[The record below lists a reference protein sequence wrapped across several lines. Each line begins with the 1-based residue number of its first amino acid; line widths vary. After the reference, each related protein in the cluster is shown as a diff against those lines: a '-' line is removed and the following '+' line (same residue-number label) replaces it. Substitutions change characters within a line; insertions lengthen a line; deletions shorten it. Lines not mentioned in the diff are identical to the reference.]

1 MSARTQSQP
10 QAQQHGSTVTGVI
23 IGLLLGL
30 AIALGVAFFVN
41 KQKSPYVDR
50 VNHPIEGIEKPA
62 GAKLEDPKPV
72 DAAGK
77 PAAATDASGKPRFEY
92 HKILS
97 DGKEVAPTPEKVQI
111 NQQVNQSPIPALPAA
126 TEKTAAEE
134 PGTKYY
140 LQVGA
145 FNSGADA
152 DNLKARIALIG
163 LQAEVKAATVQDKGV
178 MHRVRLG
185 PYKTHDDMSRVRD
198 ELTQNGLPTSV
209 IAIKPKG

>member
-1 MSARTQSQP
+1 MSPNRRQLNSP
-10 QAQQHGSTVTGVI
+10 QRGSTVTGII

-30 AIALGVAFFVN
+30 GIALGVAFFVN

-50 VNHPIEGIEKPA
+50 MNHPVEGVEKPA
-62 GAKLEDPKPV
+62 SAKLEDPKPV
-72 DAAGK
+72 DAAAK
-77 PAAATDASGKPRFEY
+77 LPAAANPADKPRFDY
-92 HKILS
+92 HQILS
-97 DGKEVAPTPEKVQI
+97 DGKDATPKTEKI
-111 NQQVNQSPIPALPAA
+111 NKNQYVTHGPIPALPPPA
-126 TEKTAAEE
+126 EKTAPDE

-145 FNSGADA
+145 FNNERDA

-185 PYKTHDDMSRVRD
+185 PYKTHDEMSRARD
-198 ELTQNGLPTSV
+198 ELTQNGLPSSV
-209 IAIKPKG
+209 IALKPKS

>member
-1 MSARTQSQP
+1 MSHNSSNTQQR
-10 QAQQHGSTVTGVI
+10 GSTVTGVI

-30 AIALGVAFFVN
+30 GIALGVAFFVN

-50 VNHPIEGIEKPA
+50 VNHPIEGIEKHA

-72 DAAGK
+72 DAAAK
-77 PAAATDASGKPRFEY
+77 TPAADAAAKPRFEY
-92 HKILS
+92 HQILS
-97 DGKEVAPTPEKVQI
+97 DGKEVAPKVEKPHN
-111 NQQVNQSPIPALPAA
+111 NQHVIQNPIPALPAA
-126 TEKTAAEE
+126 AEKTVAEA

-163 LQAEVKAATVQDKGV
+163 LQAEVQAATVQDKGV

-198 ELTQNGLPTSV
+198 ELTQNGLPTSI

>member
-1 MSARTQSQP
+1 MSP
-10 QAQQHGSTVTGVI
+10 NHLQQRGSTVTGII

-30 AIALGVAFFVN
+30 GIALGVAFFVN

-50 VNHPIEGIEKPA
+50 MNHPVEGIEKPA
-62 GAKLEDPKPV
+62 SAKLEDPKPV
-72 DAAGK
+72 DPSAK
-77 PAAATDASGKPRFEY
+77 PAAVVGDKPRFDY
-92 HKILS
+92 HQILS
-97 DGKEVAPTPEKVQI
+97 DGKVATPNLDKSHKNQHVIVNPAPVAAQPIEKPV
-111 NQQVNQSPIPALPAA
+111 P
-126 TEKTAAEE
+126 EE

-145 FNSGADA
+145 FNSETDA

-185 PYKTHDDMSRVRD
+185 PYKTHDEMSRARD
-198 ELTQNGLPTSV
+198 DLTQNGLPSSV
-209 IAIKPKG
+209 ITIKPKS

>member
-1 MSARTQSQP
+1 MAHNYLTNSQ
-10 QAQQHGSTVTGVI
+10 QRGSTVTGII

-30 AIALGVAFFVN
+30 GIALGVAFFVN

-50 VNHPIEGIEKPA
+50 INHPVEGIEKPA
-62 GAKLEDPKPV
+62 SAKLEDPKPV
-72 DAAGK
+72 DPSVK
-77 PAAATDASGKPRFEY
+77 SAATTGSEKPRFDY
-92 HKILS
+92 HQILS
-97 DGKEVAPTPEKVQI
+97 GGKEVTPKIDKNQKVIVNPAPVAAQPIEKPVI
-111 NQQVNQSPIPALPAA
+111 
-126 TEKTAAEE
+126 EE

-145 FNSGADA
+145 FNSETDA

-185 PYKTHDDMSRVRD
+185 PYKTHDDMSRARD
-198 ELTQNGLPTSV
+198 GLTQNGLPSSV
-209 IAIKPKG
+209 ITIKPKG

>member
-1 MSARTQSQP
+1 MSHRTPSKPNSP
-10 QAQQHGSTVTGVI
+10 QRGSTATGVI

-30 AIALGVAFFVN
+30 GIALGVAFFVN

-50 VNHPIEGIEKPA
+50 VNHPIEGIEKPV
-62 GAKLEDPKPV
+62 GTKLEDPKPV
-72 DAAGK
+72 DGATK
-77 PAAATDASGKPRFEY
+77 TPAVDASGKPRFEY
-92 HKILS
+92 HQILS
-97 DGKEVAPTPEKVQI
+97 DGKEVAPKPEKPQN
-111 NQQVNQSPIPALPAA
+111 NQQVIQNPVPALPAA
-126 TEKTAAEE
+126 NEKAVVEE